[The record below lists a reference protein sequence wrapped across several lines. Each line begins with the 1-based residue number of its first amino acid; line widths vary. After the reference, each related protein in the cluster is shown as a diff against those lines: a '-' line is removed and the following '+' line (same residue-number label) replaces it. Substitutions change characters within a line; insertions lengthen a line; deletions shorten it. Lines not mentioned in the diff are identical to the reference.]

1 MTFPGGS
8 DNLQVCLYAL
18 QVCTEPLGPLGGSLW
33 GREWGVRPSQG
44 RAWGRCLGQLGK
56 GGGAGSPSRG
66 KGAKPEGTQSLM
78 CRGRK
83 GTAHEEA
90 AAGDLSWRK

>member
-1 MTFPGGS
+1 MGKGVGSETIPGPGR
-8 DNLQVCLYAL
+8 
-18 QVCTEPLGPLGGSLW
+18 GG
-33 GREWGVRPSQG
+33 
-44 RAWGRCLGQLGK
+44 CLGQLGK
-56 GGGAGSPSRG
+56 GGGTGSPSRG

-83 GTAHEEA
+83 GTAHEEG